1 MIFYLILVWEKVWA
15 FKNMY
20 KQNICLHHRYYK
32 CIRFLSFNLIWF
44 IAKHFLLFNRFIYL
58 FFIKNYLNIS
68 LYFCVL
74 VCDDYIYSNLAPE
87 MADMRQE
94 NKNLYKRIEDLKN
107 ELKDLQTQVSKLHD
121 ELANQYKMYRD
132 EKDARKLLQSDI
144 NDLRYQAEDYQMS
157 QKQDAEEEEDPVMLK
172 IALK

>member
-1 MIFYLILVWEKVWA
+1 
-15 FKNMY
+15 
-20 KQNICLHHRYYK
+20 
-32 CIRFLSFNLIWF
+32 
-44 IAKHFLLFNRFIYL
+44 
-58 FFIKNYLNIS
+58 
-68 LYFCVL
+68 
-74 VCDDYIYSNLAPE
+74 
-87 MADMRQE
+87 MRQE

-107 ELKDLQTQVSKLHD
+107 EQKDLQTQVSKLHD